1 MVSGHK
7 PELLGF
13 CGFTGV
19 YWILLCFPRTD
30 GCLPALFG
38 TRKRQQPLTSG
49 PAHLPSP
56 AHPSPSRNFRPVL
69 PGPSLPPIIRGMHIS
84 FRELD
89 PRTTNTNTSTPELI
103 SFISLV
109 DPHSSTKYP
118 NCAGRHV
125 SVRAVKM
132 LDHTRTRKTACRPL
146 KRISALNMST
156 RYDSR
161 TGPI

>member
-1 MVSGHK
+1 MDVCQPCLVGWGMHNVTYIQLAT
-7 PELLGF
+7 PP
-13 CGFTGV
+13 
-19 YWILLCFPRTD
+19 YILDPILAPV
-30 GCLPALFG
+30 LH
-38 TRKRQQPLTSG
+38 TRKRQQPLTGG

-56 AHPSPSRNFRPVL
+56 AHPGPSRNFRPVL

-118 NCAGRHV
+118 ISQEDAYPSERLRCWIAREHGKHHAGH
-125 SVRAVKM
+125 
-132 LDHTRTRKTACRPL
+132 
-146 KRISALNMST
+146 
-156 RYDSR
+156 
-161 TGPI
+161 